1 MVIIIVVVMVIIVI
15 IIIII
20 ILTDSNICIY
30 LSIHMQYIPIPANIY
45 SQVLK

>member
-15 IIIII
+15 IIIS
-20 ILTDSNICIY
+20 TDSNICIY